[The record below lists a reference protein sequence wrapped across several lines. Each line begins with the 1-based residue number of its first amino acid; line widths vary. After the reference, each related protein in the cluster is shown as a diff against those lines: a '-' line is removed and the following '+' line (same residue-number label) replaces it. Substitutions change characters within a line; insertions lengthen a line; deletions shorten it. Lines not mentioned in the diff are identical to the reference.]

1 MVFFILRIFFWVEF
15 ENIFFLENFELFLL
29 DLFIYLVLVV
39 ESIVGVYFVVLIVD
53 VWLEL
58 SVVLLVFNVRD
69 IVLNVILK
77 IVSRMIVV
85 DKMK

>member
-39 ESIVGVYFVVLIVD
+39 ESIVVVYFVVLMVD

-58 SVVLLVFNVRD
+58 SVELLVFNVRD

-77 IVSRMIVV
+77 IVSRMMVV

>member
-58 SVVLLVFNVRD
+58 SVELLVFNVRD

>member
-39 ESIVGVYFVVLIVD
+39 ESIGVVYFVVLMVD

-58 SVVLLVFNVRD
+58 SVVLLVFNVMD
-69 IVLNVILK
+69 IVFNVILK
-77 IVSRMIVV
+77 IVSKMMVV

>member
-39 ESIVGVYFVVLIVD
+39 ESIGVVYFVVLIVD

-69 IVLNVILK
+69 IVFNVILK

>member
-1 MVFFILRIFFWVEF
+1 M
-15 ENIFFLENFELFLL
+15 
-29 DLFIYLVLVV
+29 V
-39 ESIVGVYFVVLIVD
+39 ESIGVVYFVVLIVD

-58 SVVLLVFNVRD
+58 SVELLVFNVRD
-69 IVLNVILK
+69 IVFNVILK

>member
-39 ESIVGVYFVVLIVD
+39 ESIGVVYFVVLMVD

>member
-39 ESIVGVYFVVLIVD
+39 ESIVGVYFVVLMVD

-58 SVVLLVFNVRD
+58 SGVLLVFNVRD

>member
-39 ESIVGVYFVVLIVD
+39 ESIVGVYFVVLMVD

-69 IVLNVILK
+69 IVLNVILN

>member
-15 ENIFFLENFELFLL
+15 ENIFFLENFELFLF

-39 ESIVGVYFVVLIVD
+39 ESIVGVYFVVLMVD

-58 SVVLLVFNVRD
+58 SVVLLVFNVKD

>member
-39 ESIVGVYFVVLIVD
+39 ESIVGVYFVVLMVD

>member
-39 ESIVGVYFVVLIVD
+39 ESIGVVYFVVLIVD

>member
-39 ESIVGVYFVVLIVD
+39 ESIVGVYFVVLMVD

-77 IVSRMIVV
+77 IVSRMMVV

>member
-39 ESIVGVYFVVLIVD
+39 ESVVGVYFVVLMVD

-69 IVLNVILK
+69 IVFNVILK
-77 IVSRMIVV
+77 IVSRMMVV

>member
-15 ENIFFLENFELFLL
+15 ENIFFLENFELFL

-39 ESIVGVYFVVLIVD
+39 ESIVGVYFVVLMVD

>member
-39 ESIVGVYFVVLIVD
+39 ESIVGVYFVVLMVD

-58 SVVLLVFNVRD
+58 SVVLLVFNVKD
-69 IVLNVILK
+69 IVFNVILK

>member
-39 ESIVGVYFVVLIVD
+39 ESIVGVYFVVLMVD

-69 IVLNVILK
+69 IVFNVILK

>member
-1 MVFFILRIFFWVEF
+1 MFFILRIFFWVEF

-39 ESIVGVYFVVLIVD
+39 ESIGVVYFVVLMVD

-58 SVVLLVFNVRD
+58 SVVLLVFNVMD
-69 IVLNVILK
+69 IVFNVILK

>member
-39 ESIVGVYFVVLIVD
+39 ESIGVVYFVVLMVD

-77 IVSRMIVV
+77 IVSRMMVV

>member
-39 ESIVGVYFVVLIVD
+39 ESIGVVYFVVLIVD

-77 IVSRMIVV
+77 IVSRIIVV

>member
-1 MVFFILRIFFWVEF
+1 MFFILRIFFWVEF

-39 ESIVGVYFVVLIVD
+39 ESIGVVYFVVLMVD

>member
-39 ESIVGVYFVVLIVD
+39 ESIVGVYFVVLMVD

-58 SVVLLVFNVRD
+58 SVELLVFNVRD

-77 IVSRMIVV
+77 IVSRMMVV

>member
-39 ESIVGVYFVVLIVD
+39 ESIGVVYFVVLIVD

-58 SVVLLVFNVRD
+58 SVVLLVFNVKD
-69 IVLNVILK
+69 IVFNVILK

>member
-39 ESIVGVYFVVLIVD
+39 ESIVGVYFVVLMVD

-58 SVVLLVFNVRD
+58 SVVLLVFNVMD
-69 IVLNVILK
+69 IVFNVILK

>member
-39 ESIVGVYFVVLIVD
+39 ESIVGVYFVVLMVD

-58 SVVLLVFNVRD
+58 SVVLLVFNVMD
-69 IVLNVILK
+69 IVFNVILK

-85 DKMK
+85 DKMV

>member
-39 ESIVGVYFVVLIVD
+39 ESIGVVYFVVLIVD

-58 SVVLLVFNVRD
+58 SVVLLVFNVKD
-69 IVLNVILK
+69 IVFNVILK
-77 IVSRMIVV
+77 IVSRMMVV

>member
-39 ESIVGVYFVVLIVD
+39 ESIVGVYFVVLMVD

-69 IVLNVILK
+69 IVFNVILK
-77 IVSRMIVV
+77 IVSRMMVV

>member
-39 ESIVGVYFVVLIVD
+39 ESIVGVYFVVLMVD

-77 IVSRMIVV
+77 IVSRIIVV

>member
-15 ENIFFLENFELFLL
+15 ENIFFLENFEL
-29 DLFIYLVLVV
+29 LVLVV
-39 ESIVGVYFVVLIVD
+39 ESIGVVYFVVLIVD

-58 SVVLLVFNVRD
+58 SVVLLVFNVKD
-69 IVLNVILK
+69 IVFNVILK

>member
-1 MVFFILRIFFWVEF
+1 MFFILRIFFWVEF

-39 ESIVGVYFVVLIVD
+39 ESIGVVYFVVLMVD

-58 SVVLLVFNVRD
+58 SVVLLVFNVMD
-69 IVLNVILK
+69 IVFNVILK
-77 IVSRMIVV
+77 IVSKMMVV

>member
-39 ESIVGVYFVVLIVD
+39 ESIGVVYFVVLMVD

-69 IVLNVILK
+69 IVFNVILK
-77 IVSRMIVV
+77 IVSRMMVV